1 MKNLFLMLTFVSL
14 LYSGERRVLVEMFTN
29 SHCTVC
35 PGAHAAINS
44 FRSTSA
50 NANRVRYIFYHT
62 TFPYSD
68 DQLSIANT
76 TEPNARN
83 TYYNGPSSTPN
94 TFFDGVNQGRTY
106 SSFSINLESRLAV
119 STPLNIDLT
128 GTKSGQTISVTA
140 SVSQTE
146 NIVQNDLV
154 IHMVVVEN
162 VTYVGR
168 NGVSPQNF
176 VMRKMITPIAGDPLI
191 MDEGLSKLVSR
202 SATLTN
208 ITSINNVG
216 VVVFVQSV
224 STKEVYQSEYISYST
239 LTDVEQNEPLTPLDV
254 ALQQNYP
261 NPFNPSTSITFS
273 LPRTVRVSLKVFDL
287 LGNEVAILVNQTL
300 GSGQYTFPFNAAEF
314 YLSSGVYFYRLE
326 SGGKAFVRKMTVLQ

>member
-1 MKNLFLMLTFVSL
+1 MKNLFLLLTFVSL

-29 SHCTVC
+29 SHCAVC

-44 FRSTSA
+44 FRSTST

-106 SSFSINLESRLAV
+106 SSFSTNLESRMAV

-162 VTYVGR
+162 VSYVGR

-191 MDEGLSKLVSR
+191 MDEGLSKLVTR

-224 STKEVYQSEYISYST
+224 STKEVYQSEYIPYST

-261 NPFNPSTSITFS
+261 NPFNPSTSISFS
-273 LPRTVRVSLKVFDL
+273 LPRVMRVSLKVFDL

-300 GSGQYTFPFNAAEF
+300 GSGQYTFQFNAAEF